1 MRMRIASLASAVVL
15 LVAASAGAQ
24 GVTKGTV
31 DGVTNFAKVES
42 TIACA
47 GATTPAGVAEVKK
60 LGYKSVINLRQAS
73 EAGADVEAEAAAAK
87 AAGVN
92 YFHLPVNGAAPD
104 PATVDKFIAA
114 VSDKANQP
122 VFVHC
127 ASGNRAA
134 AFWMIKRLVVDH
146 WDEEKA
152 STEATALGLTSAP
165 LKKFA
170 TDYAAAHAK

>member
-1 MRMRIASLASAVVL
+1 MQKRIGSLAAAAVLMMV
-15 LVAASAGAQ
+15 VSAGAQ
-24 GVTKGTV
+24 QVTKGTV
-31 DGVTNFAKVES
+31 EGVTNFAKVES
-42 TIACA
+42 TIACG
-47 GATTPAGVAEVKK
+47 GATTPGGVAELKK
-60 LGYKSVINLRQAS
+60 LGYKSVINLRQAN
-73 EAGADVEAEAAAAK
+73 EAGADVDAEAAAAK

-92 YFHLPVNGAAPD
+92 YFHLPVNGSAPD
-104 PATVDKFIAA
+104 PAMVDKFIAA
-114 VSDKANQP
+114 VGDQANQP

-152 STEATALGLTSAP
+152 STEAAGLGLTSAP

>member
-1 MRMRIASLASAVVL
+1 MRMRIASLASAAVL

-24 GVTKGTV
+24 SVTKGTV
-31 DGVTNFAKVES
+31 EGVTNFAKVES
-42 TIACA
+42 TIACG
-47 GATTPAGVAEVKK
+47 GATTPAGVAEIKK
-60 LGYKSVINLRQAS
+60 LGYKSVINLRMAT

-92 YFHLPVNGAAPD
+92 YYHLPVNGSSPD
-104 PATVDKFIAA
+104 PAMVDKFIAA
-114 VSDKANQP
+114 VGDTANQP

-152 STEATALGLTSAP
+152 SST
-165 LKKFA
+165 
-170 TDYAAAHAK
+170 